1 MPCGPP
7 TEESHVPACR
17 VGTQRGTCPRA
28 ASLPGLSWS
37 LQQFKDFH
45 KTGILCLIPPPP
57 SGEVQHSSLGL
68 GAARTGRCLQGAAR
82 GFTWVSREMEATL
95 PAVAE
100 QLLKE
105 IQKAFQETA
114 HVPDDLLLAHENM
127 KTLRI
132 PFRGSPT
139 CQQLS
144 PVSRLSPEVGAGIG
158 CPVGEPEERREND
171 QCASLLLIRLKFV
184 FGSSA
189 VAALDLVDQHSVT
202 RIVSSSG
209 RAVYQVLGSSGKLYT
224 CYASCHFCTCPAFA
238 FSVLRKSDSL
248 VLASILLAEEEEEGR
263 RTLDHVLTPSL
274 LQRLPGSSEVHR
286 QALLTSLRR
295 ASVDQGS

>member
-1 MPCGPP
+1 MSQHAVRPHR
-7 TEESHVPACR
+7 EA
-17 VGTQRGTCPRA
+17 
-28 ASLPGLSWS
+28 
-37 LQQFKDFH
+37 
-45 KTGILCLIPPPP
+45 GILCLIPPPP

-68 GAARTGRCLQGAAR
+68 GAARTGRCLRGAAR

-100 QLLKE
+100 ELLKE

-114 HVPDDLLLAHENM
+114 HVPDDLLLA
-127 KTLRI
+127 
-132 PFRGSPT
+132 
-139 CQQLS
+139 
-144 PVSRLSPEVGAGIG
+144 
-158 CPVGEPEERREND
+158 
-171 QCASLLLIRLKFV
+171 LKFV

-238 FSVLRKSDSL
+238 FSVLRKNDSL
-248 VLASILLAEEEEEGR
+248 VCKHILAMYLSQATGACQELSVSDQQLASILLAEEEEEGR

-274 LQRLPGSSEVHR
+274 LQRLPGSSEQRNTIVAKTR
-286 QALLTSLRR
+286 FNQSPLASAWKRMENVLT
-295 ASVDQGS
+295 A